1 VRCGRDDRTIT
12 AWFARWGF
20 ASLVT
25 FAAGV
30 AVLVGVMVAIP
41 ANVPGVTLQAVP
53 VYRLEVGGAIFVG
66 LYFASTA
73 FVLALRNRAFIEFGS
88 GAMKAGNLGDLPDT
102 LLSQERAMEVLSG
115 IVYDMRDS
123 RDDREDE

>member
-1 VRCGRDDRTIT
+1 MWTRSD
-12 AWFARWGF
+12 FK
-20 ASLVT
+20 
-25 FAAGV
+25 
-30 AVLVGVMVAIP
+30 
-41 ANVPGVTLQAVP
+41 P
-53 VYRLEVGGAIFVG
+53 VDGHRLEGNAGHVRRNRNHHPDEG

-73 FVLALRNRAFIEFGS
+73 FVLALRDRAFIEFGS